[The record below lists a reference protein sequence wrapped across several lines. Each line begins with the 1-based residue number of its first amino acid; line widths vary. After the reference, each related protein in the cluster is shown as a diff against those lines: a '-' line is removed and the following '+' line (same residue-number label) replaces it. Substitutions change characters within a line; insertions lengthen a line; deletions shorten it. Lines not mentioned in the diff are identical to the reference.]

1 MPTIEANPTRTT
13 ALTCP
18 LCGSALNPENP
29 TACTHCDWVAGAETH
44 SHQPDNVRDK
54 VAVALS
60 VIPGL
65 GHIYK
70 GHRLTGALYMLGAA
84 FAIFAAV
91 VASTATAGFG
101 ILLLPL
107 YWLGIMLQVYFVE
120 DLVLLEKTSGRKV
133 KDAMISGQ

>member
-1 MPTIEANPTRTT
+1 MPTIEAKPSRTA

-18 LCGSALNPENP
+18 LCGTALNPENP
-29 TACTHCDWVAGAETH
+29 NACTHCDWVAKTEEHHAGGGF
-44 SHQPDNVRDK
+44 RDR
-54 VAVALS
+54 VAVCLS

-70 GHRLTGALYMLGAA
+70 GQRLTGALYMMGAA
-84 FAIFAAV
+84 FAVFAAI

-107 YWLGIMLQVYFVE
+107 YWLGIMLQVYFAE
-120 DLVLLEKTSGRKV
+120 DLVVAGTKRK
-133 KDAMISGQ
+133 

>member
-1 MPTIEANPTRTT
+1 MPTIEANPTSTQ
-13 ALTCP
+13 ALATCP
-18 LCGSALNPENP
+18 LCDAPLKPESP
-29 TACTHCDWVAGAETH
+29 STCPHCDWVAATEV
-44 SHQPDNVRDK
+44 HQPGGSVRDR

-70 GHRLTGALYMLGAA
+70 GHRLTGALYMLGAG
-84 FAIFAAV
+84 FAIFAAI

-107 YWLGIMLQVYFVE
+107 YWLGIMLQVYFFE
-120 DLVLLEKTSGRKV
+120 DLVVAGKSRK
-133 KDAMISGQ
+133 

>member
-13 ALTCP
+13 ALVCP

-29 TACTHCDWVAGAETH
+29 NACTHCDWVAGIEP
-44 SHQPDNVRDK
+44 HQSPHGGVRDK

-70 GHRLTGALYMLGAA
+70 GHRLTGALYMLGAG
-84 FAIFAAV
+84 FAVFAAI

-120 DLVLLEKTSGRKV
+120 DLVLMGKKA
-133 KDAMISGQ
+133 K

>member
-1 MPTIEANPTRTT
+1 MPSIEANSTRTT
-13 ALTCP
+13 ASLTCP
-18 LCGSALNPENP
+18 LCGSPLSPENP
-29 TACTHCDWVAGAETH
+29 NACTHCDWVAGAE
-44 SHQPDNVRDK
+44 SDQNPQGSVRDK

-84 FAIFAAV
+84 FAIFAAI

-120 DLVLLEKTSGRKV
+120 DLVVLGPKRK
-133 KDAMISGQ
+133 